1 MSAAYLPDVL
11 LGIAAF
17 AASCLGVRLLIG
29 YLTRK
34 AILDH
39 PVGRSSHSTPTPRG
53 GGLAVSATV
62 LAAWVAI
69 HVMAPV
75 AGTVFLIGAA
85 ALLALISWRDD
96 VQSLSAG
103 IRLSIQSVAV
113 AVGLIWLT
121 GQGLVFQGLLPP
133 WFDLFAAALLWLGFL
148 NFFNFMDGIDGI
160 SAVEAGAISLGLCLI
175 AYLRL
180 DTGLSSDDGPY
191 PLVILAAAAGFAV
204 WNWHPARIFLGDVG
218 SIPIGFLLGA
228 LLLGLAARGDWVPAL
243 ILPLYYL
250 TDAGITLTRRA
261 LRGEAVWRAHREHF
275 YQRAVQ
281 RGLSHA
287 QVSFA
292 ILVANLGLVA
302 LAFFAT
308 DYPFPCLAGAIVTTA
323 LLLLWMEKWPA
334 ASS

>member
-1 MSAAYLPDVL
+1 MSTAYLPDAI

-17 AASCLGVRLLIG
+17 VASCAGVRMLIG

-39 PVGRSSHSTPTPRG
+39 PVHRSSHSTPTPRG
-53 GGLAVSATV
+53 GGLAVSASV
-62 LAAWVAI
+62 IVAWAVI
-69 HVMAPV
+69 QFLTPV

-85 ALLALISWRDD
+85 LLLVLVSWRDD
-96 VQSLSAG
+96 VHSLSAG
-103 IRLSIQSVAV
+103 LRLGIQSVAV
-113 AVGLIWLT
+113 AVGLVWLT
-121 GQGLVFQGLLPP
+121 GQGLVFQGFLPH
-133 WFDLFAAALLWLGFL
+133 WADLFVSALLWLGFL

-160 SAVEAGAISLGLCLI
+160 SAVEAGAIALGLSLI

-180 DTGLSSDDGPY
+180 DTGLSADDGPY
-191 PLVILAAAAGFAV
+191 ALVILAAAAGFAV

-228 LLLGLAARGDWVPAL
+228 LLLGLAARGAWAPAL

-250 TDAGITLTRRA
+250 TDAGITLSRRA
-261 LRGEAVWRAHREHF
+261 LRGEAVWRAHKEHF

-281 RGLSHA
+281 RGFSHA
-287 QVSFA
+287 QVSTA
-292 ILVANLGLVA
+292 ILVANTILVA

-308 DYPFPCLAGAIVTTA
+308 SYPVPCLVGAIVTTA
-323 LLLLWMEKWPA
+323 LLLLWMVKWPVV
-334 ASS
+334 SS

>member
-1 MSAAYLPDVL
+1 MSTAYLPDAL
-11 LGIAAF
+11 LGLAAF
-17 AASCLGVRLLIG
+17 AASCLGVRMLIG
-29 YLTRK
+29 YLTKK

-53 GGLAVSATV
+53 GGLAVSAAV
-62 LAAWVAI
+62 LAAWIAI
-69 HVMAPV
+69 HLIAPV

-85 ALLALISWRDD
+85 ILLAVVSWRDD

-103 IRLSIQSVAV
+103 LRLGIQSIAV
-113 AVGLIWLT
+113 AVGLLWLT
-121 GQGLVFQGLLPP
+121 GQGLVFQGFLPA
-133 WFDLFAAALLWLGFL
+133 WLDLFIAALLWLGFL

-160 SAVEAGAISLGLCLI
+160 SAVEAGAIALGLCLI

-180 DTGLSSDDGPY
+180 DAGLSADDGPY
-191 PLVILAAAAGFAV
+191 PLVILAAAAGFAI

-218 SIPIGFLLGA
+218 SIPLGFLLGA
-228 LLLGLAARGDWVPAL
+228 LLLGLAARGSWAPAI

-250 TDAGITLTRRA
+250 TDAGLTLARRA
-261 LRGEAVWRAHREHF
+261 LRGEAVWRAHKEHF

-287 QVSFA
+287 RVSSA
-292 ILVANLGLVA
+292 ILAANLVLVA
-302 LAFFAT
+302 LAYFAP
-308 DYPFPCLAGAIVTTA
+308 DYPLPCLAGAAATTA
-323 LLLLWMEKWPA
+323 LLLLWMVKWPA